1 MIAEK
6 KLTKALI
13 SKVNKMGWEL
23 DQPTYQ
29 GVCRYAFDKWCY
41 YFMIMPFGPKNWV
54 VWLIVNFKKP
64 NLQDG
69 KLNEVNWVEGART
82 YEQALCKGVAE
93 FVDMQF
99 NAYLNI
105 LKAKDIHQKI
115 ERVKKN
121 LRESGFDI

>member
-6 KLTKALI
+6 KLTKALL
-13 SKVNKMGWEL
+13 SKVNKMGWTL
-23 DQPTYQ
+23 DSPTYQ

-41 YFMIMPFGPKNWV
+41 YFAIIPFGPKNWV

-69 KLNEVNWVEGART
+69 KLNEVNWVEGAKT
-82 YEQALCKGVAE
+82 YEQALCKGVSE
-93 FVDMQF
+93 FVDMQYKV
-99 NAYLNI
+99 YLQL
-105 LKAKDIHQKI
+105 LKTKDVRQEI
-115 ERVKKN
+115 ERVKKD